1 MSEKEET
8 APKRATH
15 LANPREELQPT
26 VKDEENATEFLRGE
40 IQLRGRTV
48 GGAQKCKTATKR
60 SASTG
65 RSQPENLATKALFQE
80 ELKKLKQQKASSED
94 DQTDTVS
101 VGVETGKD
109 SESEELVQQQDPKSL
124 SIRWDLTP
132 TVIQPDRDDHRTKNN
147 DQLSTQTTVNRTA
160 PQNNTTQDVDGNN
173 VTQDANEE
181 PQNKQKSQ
189 AKRKSR

>member
-1 MSEKEET
+1 MSEKEGT
-8 APKRATH
+8 APKRATN
-15 LANPREELQPT
+15 LVNPREELQPA

-48 GGAQKCKTATKR
+48 GGAQKRKTATKR

-80 ELKKLKQQKASSED
+80 ELKKLKRKKASSEE

-109 SESEELVQQQDPKSL
+109 SDSEELVQQQFN
-124 SIRWDLTP
+124 R
-132 TVIQPDRDDHRTKNN
+132 
-147 DQLSTQTTVNRTA
+147 QL
-160 PQNNTTQDVDGNN
+160 
-173 VTQDANEE
+173 
-181 PQNKQKSQ
+181 KQKRS
-189 AKRKSR
+189 